1 MLKLV
6 VSEIRDVLKELD
18 SVVEIDLYFY
28 LMEIIKVSTTKNI
41 TIDMMD
47 FQSVTYRKSKGLT
60 HFVTALDSLNNK
72 MCLFQTYKRL
82 GNQIQITHTN
92 YTYFEYAE
100 GFTLYDCNEIYSLNR
115 INEKKVFIYMKS
127 LQYKGEFNLKLNYLS
142 NINVHNNVYQV
153 KKMLETFNIISN
165 VTKTSDTQLNIKF
178 NEIQRKA
185 VEKPVY
191 TNKYNK
197 TDFIHKFD
205 PKPAPEVE
213 TPVKSCVDL
222 PSDAI
227 IIQDEIKNILGNI
240 YTENL
245 LRFGDTMF
253 YKKNES
259 IFVVCQGFMIQWYK
273 DNRFDKRIPNMFNR
287 LNPEVLHNIVF
298 IENNDIV
305 QSND

>member
-6 VSEIRDVLKELD
+6 VSEIKDVLKELD
-18 SVVEIDLYFY
+18 SVVELDLYFY

-41 TIDMMD
+41 TIDLMD
-47 FQSVTYRKSKGLT
+47 FQSATLRKSKCLT
-60 HFVTALDSLNNK
+60 HFVEAIDSLNNK

-82 GNQIQITHTN
+82 GDKLQITHTN
-92 YTYFEYAE
+92 YSYFEYAE
-100 GFTLYDCNEIYSLNR
+100 GFTSYDCNEIYSLNR

-127 LQYKGEFNLKLNYLS
+127 LQYKGEFDLKLNYLS
-142 NINVHNNVYQV
+142 NMGVCNNVYQV
-153 KKMLETFNIISN
+153 KKMLEAFDIISN
-165 VTKTSDTQLNIKF
+165 VTKMSDTLLKVEF
-178 NEIQRKA
+178 NGIQRKV
-185 VEKPVY
+185 VEKPVH
-191 TNKYNK
+191 TNKYEK
-197 TDFIHKFD
+197 PDFIHRFD
-205 PKPAPEVE
+205 PKPTTEVKQE
-213 TPVKSCVDL
+213 IKVDL

-287 LNPEVLHNIVF
+287 LNPDVLHNLVF
-298 IENNDIV
+298 IENNDIT
-305 QSND
+305 QSNE